1 MDTQIVYVS
10 VSSADDLFLEQ
21 LWASAYSLRRFHP
34 EATVMVL
41 TDGPT
46 AMRINSDTYQAM
58 RDLIT
63 EVKVVE
69 VNNAYSGM
77 QRSREIKTSIRN
89 LIDGDFLYIDTDTII
104 TAPIDGLDRLKVKN
118 LAMVPNMHRHSLAD
132 NGLYLTRWTTKVKKV
147 FNTDINDAPVL
158 FNGGAF
164 FVHDNAFTREFF
176 TKWHENWLV
185 SVSKGLDTDQ
195 QALVYTDKNFGYVIE
210 KMPDIYN
217 CQVLFGVKY
226 FFDAKIL
233 HIYHIPSYYSC
244 DPLRVLWSVYD
255 NIRKEGC
262 LSEETK
268 DILKNPKSHLSFS
281 SCLVSF
287 EDTDFMRGRFFNN
300 IYRRSRV
307 IRWCINKFDTWAEG
321 KAART
326 MIQ

>member
-21 LWASAYSLRRFHP
+21 LWASAYSLRCFHP
-34 EATVMVL
+34 EATVLVL
-41 TDGPT
+41 TDEPT
-46 AMRINSDTYQAM
+46 AMRINSEAYQAM

-104 TAPIDGLDRLKVKN
+104 AAPIDGLDRLKVEN
-118 LAMVPNMHRHSLAD
+118 LAMVPNMHRHSLAE
-132 NGLYLTRWTTKVKKV
+132 NGLYLTRWKTKVKKV
-147 FNTDINDAPVL
+147 FDTDIDDAPVL

-164 FVHDNAFTREFF
+164 LVRDNAFTRGFF
-176 TKWHENWLV
+176 TKWHKNWLL

-195 QALVYTDKNFGYVIE
+195 QALVFTDKHFGYAIE
-210 KMPDIYN
+210 KLPDIYN

-226 FFDAKIL
+226 LFDAKIL
-233 HIYHIPSYYSC
+233 HIYHIPSFYSC
-244 DPLRVLWSVYD
+244 DPLRVLWTVYD
-255 NIRKEGC
+255 KIRQEGC

-268 DILKNPKSHLSFS
+268 DILTNPKSYLSFS

-287 EDTDFMRGRFFNN
+287 EDTDLLRGRFFNI
-300 IYRRSRV
+300 IYRRNRV
-307 IRWCINKFDTWAEG
+307 IRWCINKFDTWIEG
-321 KAART
+321 KAARK